1 MANYTLGEIVLV
13 KFPFTNNLG
22 FKKRPALIIK
32 DTNDGD
38 VIVCRIT
45 SKLYTSSYDIELKNW
60 SQNGLQ
66 LPSVIRVH
74 KMASLEKNM
83 IDRKLGE
90 VDNNVKT
97 QVINIIQ
104 TLLS

>member
-1 MANYTLGEIVLV
+1 V
-13 KFPFTNNLG
+13 
-22 FKKRPALIIK
+22 
-32 DTNDGD
+32 
-38 VIVCRIT
+38 
-45 SKLYTSSYDIELKNW
+45 YDIELENW

-74 KMASLEKNM
+74 KIASLEKNM

-90 VDNNVKT
+90 IDNNVKT
-97 QVINIIQ
+97 EVINVIQ

>member
-13 KFPFTNNLG
+13 KFPFTSNIG

-38 VIVCRIT
+38 VIMCRIT
-45 SKLYTSSYDIELKNW
+45 SKLYYSPYDIALKNW
-60 SQNGLQ
+60 RQNGLQ
-66 LPSVIRVH
+66 LPSVVRVH
-74 KMASLEKNM
+74 KLASLEKNM
-83 IDRKLGE
+83 IDRKLGD
-90 VDNNVKT
+90 VDKTIKAQVVNVL
-97 QVINIIQ
+97 Q